1 MRLQIGGPVRY
12 QTVCSSMG
20 FVECV
25 IGKRKQNI
33 PQGLNCAL
41 RVPVRNHAI
50 VESLILFI
58 QLSFLL
64 LTHRAAQQIRF
75 TQRIT
80 CTLLGDRHHLLLIH
94 NQAIGSI
101 KNLGKRLFKLGVNR
115 LNLLLTVLTKSIV
128 RMRVRTHRSRAV
140 QGKHSGNML
149 ELFGLHE
156 FKQAAHRTAI
166 ELEYA

>member
-1 MRLQIGGPVRY
+1 
-12 QTVCSSMG
+12 MG

-33 PQGLNCAL
+33 PQSLDCAL
-41 RVPVRNHAI
+41 RIPVRNHAV
-50 VESLILFI
+50 VESLILFV
-58 QLSFLL
+58 QLGFLL
-64 LTHRAAQQIRF
+64 LTHRATQQIRF
-75 TQRIT
+75 TQRIIRN
-80 CTLLGDRHHLLLIH
+80 LLGNRHYLLLIH
-94 NQAIGSI
+94 DQAVSGI
-101 KNLGKRLFKLGVNR
+101 KNFGKRLFKLGVNR
-115 LNLLLTVLTKSIV
+115 LNLLLTVLAERIV

-156 FKQAAHRTAI
+156 FKQAAHWTAI

>member
-1 MRLQIGGPVRY
+1 M
-12 QTVCSSMG
+12 
-20 FVECV
+20 
-25 IGKRKQNI
+25 
-33 PQGLNCAL
+33 
-41 RVPVRNHAI
+41 
-50 VESLILFI
+50 FI

-75 TQRIT
+75 TQRII
-80 CTLLGDRHHLLLIH
+80 CNLLGDRHHLLLIH

-115 LNLLLTVLTKSIV
+115 LNLLLTVLTKGIV

-149 ELFGLHE
+149 ELFRLH
-156 FKQAAHRTAI
+156 KLQKRTHRPAIKLEHTQRITARQQLVGCFI
-166 ELEYA
+166 AQLKRL